1 MNDKSKKITVEISP
15 GELLDKISILEIKIE
30 KIKDNDS
37 IFQIQKEYKILKSS
51 QRALMEITPE
61 KEGIEKLFL
70 NLKSINLILWD
81 IEDKIRVC
89 EKNKDF
95 SKKFIDL
102 ARDVYFNNDKRAKI
116 KFEINKILKSNIKE
130 IKSYT
135 EY

>member
-37 IFQIQKEYKILKSS
+37 ISQIQKEYKILKSG

-102 ARDVYFNNDKRAKI
+102 ARGVYFNNDKRAKI

>member
-37 IFQIQKEYKILKSS
+37 ISQIQKEYKILKSG

-95 SKKFIDL
+95 SKKFIEL
-102 ARDVYFNNDKRAKI
+102 ARNVYINNDKRAKI
-116 KFEINKILKSNIKE
+116 KSELNKLLGSNIKE
-130 IKSYT
+130 VKKYAD
-135 EY
+135 Y

>member
-15 GELLDKISILEIKIE
+15 GELLDKIGILEIKIE
-30 KIKDNDS
+30 KIKDKDNL
-37 IFQIQKEYKILKSS
+37 FQIEKEYKILKSS
-51 QRALMEITPE
+51 KKSLIEITHK
-61 KEGIEKLFL
+61 KEDVDKLFL
-70 NLKSINLILWD
+70 SLKSTNLILWE

-116 KFEINKILKSNIKE
+116 KSEINKILKSNIRE

-135 EY
+135 KY

>member
-30 KIKDNDS
+30 KIKDKINLS
-37 IFQIQKEYKILKSS
+37 QIEKEYKILKSS
-51 QRALMEITPE
+51 QKMLMEITPE
-61 KEGIEKLFL
+61 KEDIDKLFL
-70 NLKSINLILWD
+70 NLKSTNLILWE
-81 IEDKIRVC
+81 IEDKIRGC

-102 ARDVYFNNDKRAKI
+102 ARGVYFNNDKRAKI
-116 KFEINKILKSNIKE
+116 KSEINKILKSNIEE